1 MRKISKLIVILA
13 VVGILINDVYS
24 IHKNNLK
31 IKEISNY
38 SDNSINADI
47 KKISLDRLRKEYVD
61 DIQAVKNGEYDNLS
75 TEELFVY
82 ITDADVITGSIERSN
97 DN

>member
-1 MRKISKLIVILA
+1 MILA